1 MPLTAIE
8 PQPADPGKMHLTTAE
23 LVATLDKQDAIREQI
38 SAQEAERVLGRF
50 FLIERAKMA
59 EERAQ
64 EESEMRIL
72 AEEQAREES
81 EMRIL
86 AEERAREES
95 EMRILAEERARKAEE
110 RLAQQDSQ

>member
-1 MPLTAIE
+1 
-8 PQPADPGKMHLTTAE
+8 MHLTTAE